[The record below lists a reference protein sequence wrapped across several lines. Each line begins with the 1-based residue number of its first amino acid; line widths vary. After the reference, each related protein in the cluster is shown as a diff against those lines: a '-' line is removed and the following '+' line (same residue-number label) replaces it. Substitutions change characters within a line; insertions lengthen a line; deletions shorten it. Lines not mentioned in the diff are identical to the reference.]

1 MGRAMLIICAG
12 ALLSLGFVAL
22 NTSSTG
28 MMIVEKNVDYA
39 EYTMAKNAAHTA
51 IQIVMQEINKDNDWP
66 NDHDINNPWITTIQ
80 DRDIALY
87 TDYYQSPNYWDPD
100 SLWLYSNADYL
111 DDVVQVRALYLKQ
124 PFSSLV
130 PEFEGALTVAAEAHS
145 FNFSMGGSSSINGNG
160 PSGCEDKPAITTI
173 PGSGG
178 NFDVEEDSGGGK
190 KGGKKGGK
198 NGGKGVTGDPLVYE
212 KSDLSYQPTDE
223 MIARLANT
231 DGVQYIEGNYKGS
244 MGSKENPGVFFV
256 ENNAKLTGGIS
267 EGYGILV
274 IRTNGSME
282 YEDENGATLD
292 IAGNFKFNGLVVFE
306 NAYNFN
312 GRGTP
317 RINGSVLVGNTEDHN
332 GAPIDIDIN
341 GNIGLQYDC
350 NAELYAKMAAA
361 NAVKQNQYTRVVA
374 SENVRH
380 SASGTSNGT
389 LLEKLQ
395 NIL

>member
-28 MMIVEKNVDYA
+28 KMLVEKNVDYA

-66 NDHDINNPWITTIQ
+66 NDHDIDDPWMTTVQ

-100 SLWLYSNADYL
+100 SLWLYSTADYL

-160 PSGCEDKPAITTI
+160 PSGCEDKPAITTMN
-173 PGSGG
+173 GSGD
-178 NFDVEEDSGGGK
+178 NFSVTEGKGK
-190 KGGKKGGK
+190 KG
-198 NGGKGVTGDPLVYE
+198 VQGDPLVYE

-231 DGVQYIEGNYKGS
+231 DGVQYIDGNYKGS

-256 ENNAKLTGGIS
+256 ENNA
-267 EGYGILV
+267 
-274 IRTNGSME
+274 
-282 YEDENGATLD
+282 
-292 IAGNFKFNGLVVFE
+292 
-306 NAYNFN
+306 
-312 GRGTP
+312 
-317 RINGSVLVGNTEDHN
+317 
-332 GAPIDIDIN
+332 
-341 GNIGLQYDC
+341 
-350 NAELYAKMAAA
+350 
-361 NAVKQNQYTRVVA
+361 
-374 SENVRH
+374 
-380 SASGTSNGT
+380 
-389 LLEKLQ
+389 
-395 NIL
+395 

>member
-12 ALLSLGFVAL
+12 VLLSLGFVAL

-51 IQIVMQEINKDNDWP
+51 IQIVMQEINKDNNWP
-66 NDHDINNPWITTIQ
+66 NNHDINNPWITTVQ

-111 DDVVQVRALYLKQ
+111 DDLVQVRALYLKQ

-130 PEFEGALTVAAEAHS
+130 PDFEGSLTVAADPS
-145 FNFSMGGSSSINGNG
+145 LFNFTMSGSSSINGNS
-160 PSGCEDKPAITTI
+160 PSDYSCEDKPAITTI
-173 PGSGG
+173 PGAAG
-178 NFDVEEDSGGGK
+178 NFSSAEGSSAVEGNPQISE
-190 KGGKKGGK
+190 
-198 NGGKGVTGDPLVYE
+198 NP
-212 KSDLSYQPTDE
+212 DLSYQPTDE
-223 MIARLANT
+223 LIARLANT
-231 DGVQYIEGNYKGS
+231 DGVEYISGNYKGTLGTQES
-244 MGSKENPGVFFV
+244 PGVFFV
-256 ENNAKLTGGIS
+256 ENSARLTGGIE

-274 IRTNGSME
+274 VRTSGSLE
-282 YEDENGATLD
+282 YEGEDGSTLD
-292 IAGNFKFNGLVVFE
+292 VAGNFEFNGLVIFE
-306 NAYNFN
+306 NAYNFT

-317 RINGSVLVGNTEDHN
+317 TINGSVLVGHTEDFE

-341 GNIGLQYDC
+341 GNIHLQYDC
-350 NAELYAKMAAA
+350 RGEDYARMAAA
-361 NAVKQNQYTRVVA
+361 NAVKQNKYTRIVA

-380 SASGTSNGT
+380 STSGTSDGT
-389 LLEKLQ
+389 LLEKLKG
-395 NIL
+395 IL

>member
-12 ALLSLGFVAL
+12 VLLSLGFVAL

-28 MMIVEKNVDYA
+28 KMIVEKNVDYA

-51 IQIVMQEINKDNDWP
+51 IQIVMQEINQDNDWP
-66 NDHDINNPWITTIQ
+66 NDHDINNPWMTTVQ

-100 SLWLYSNADYL
+100 SLWLYSNADYQ

-130 PEFEGALTVAAEAHS
+130 PEFEGALTVSAEAS
-145 FNFSMGGSSSINGNG
+145 KFNFTMGGSSSINGNG
-160 PSGCEDKPAITTI
+160 PSGCENKPAITTMA
-173 PGSGG
+173 GSGG
-178 NFDVEEDSGGGK
+178 NFSVTEGKGK
-190 KGGKKGGK
+190 KG
-198 NGGKGVTGDPLVYE
+198 VQGDPLVYE

-223 MIARLANT
+223 LIARLANT
-231 DGVQYIEGNYKGS
+231 DGVQYINGPYKGS
-244 MGSKENPGVFFV
+244 MGSQENPGVFFV
-256 ENNAKLTGGIS
+256 EESAKLTGGIS
-267 EGYGILV
+267 DGYGILV

-282 YEDENGATLD
+282 YEGEDGAILD
-292 IAGNFKFNGLVVFE
+292 IAGNFEFNGLVVFE
-306 NAYNFN
+306 NAYNFT

-317 RINGSVLVGNTEDHN
+317 TINGSVLVGHTEDYN
-332 GAPIDIDIN
+332 GSPIGIDIN
-341 GNIGLQYDC
+341 GNISLQYDC
-350 NAELYAKMAAA
+350 NAEQYAKMAAA
-361 NAVKQNQYTRVVA
+361 NAVKQNKYTRIVA

-380 SASGTSNGT
+380 TASGTSKSS
-389 LLEKLQ
+389 LLDKVR